1 MTSPSIQKLLTISLH
16 AQAAL
21 FMTIDVDKLLK
32 LATSHIY

>member
-16 AQAAL
+16 AQATL
-21 FMTIDVDKLLK
+21 FMTKDVDKLLN

>member
-21 FMTIDVDKLLK
+21 FMTKDMDKLLN

>member
-16 AQAAL
+16 AQVAL
-21 FMTIDVDKLLK
+21 FMTKDVDKLLK

>member
-16 AQAAL
+16 AQAAF
-21 FMTIDVDKLLK
+21 FMTKDVDKLLK

>member
-21 FMTIDVDKLLK
+21 FMTKYVDKLLK

>member
-21 FMTIDVDKLLK
+21 FMTKDVDKLLN
-32 LATSHIY
+32 LATLHIH

>member
-21 FMTIDVDKLLK
+21 FMTKDMDKLLN
-32 LATSHIY
+32 LASSHIY

>member
-21 FMTIDVDKLLK
+21 FITKDVDKLLN
-32 LATSHIY
+32 LAISHIH

>member
-21 FMTIDVDKLLK
+21 FMTKDVDNLLK
-32 LATSHIY
+32 LATSHIH

>member
-21 FMTIDVDKLLK
+21 FMTKDVDKLLK